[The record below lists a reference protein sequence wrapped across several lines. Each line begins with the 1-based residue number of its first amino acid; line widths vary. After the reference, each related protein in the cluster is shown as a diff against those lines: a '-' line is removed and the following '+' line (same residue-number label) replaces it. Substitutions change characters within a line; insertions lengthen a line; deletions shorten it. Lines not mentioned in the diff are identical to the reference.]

1 MSKNEENTNLDRIE
15 IVLVETQ
22 DGANI
27 GSACRA
33 MKAMGITHLT
43 LVTDK
48 TYDENR
54 VKTLALH
61 AFDLYENRKEFK
73 TLKEALDGTIMSFA
87 TTRRHGKDRKTSF
100 ILPEELTQ
108 IINTAGEG
116 RIAIVFGCEAYGLSD
131 EQVHECSRAVTIPTS
146 PLFPSLNLAQA
157 VQIICYELY
166 QKLKKYPNQGH
177 AVGMERASQA
187 SDRCIEAL
195 DSFGYFKSPDEK
207 EYTRDFLR
215 DHISRSS
222 MTESEVARF
231 EKIFVKSGAII
242 GHKDH

>member
-1 MSKNEENTNLDRIE
+1 MANTEKNTNLDRIE
-15 IVLVETQ
+15 IVLVDTQ

-43 LVTDK
+43 LVTSQ

-61 AFDLYENRKEFK
+61 AFDIYENRKEFR
-73 TLKEALDGTIMSFA
+73 TLREALEGTVMSFA
-87 TTRRHGKDRKTSF
+87 TTRRHGKERKTSY
-100 ILPEELTQ
+100 ILPDELVHF
-108 IINTAGEG
+108 INSAGEG
-116 RIAIVFGCEAYGLSD
+116 RIAIVFGCEAFGLSD

-146 PLFPSLNLAQA
+146 ELFPSLNLSQA

-177 AVGMERASQA
+177 SVSTERAA
-187 SDRCIEAL
+187 SAADACISAL
-195 DSFGYFKSPDEK
+195 SSFGYFKSPEEV

-215 DHISRSS
+215 DHISRAS

-231 EKIFVKSGAII
+231 EKIFIKSGAII
-242 GHKDH
+242 AHRN